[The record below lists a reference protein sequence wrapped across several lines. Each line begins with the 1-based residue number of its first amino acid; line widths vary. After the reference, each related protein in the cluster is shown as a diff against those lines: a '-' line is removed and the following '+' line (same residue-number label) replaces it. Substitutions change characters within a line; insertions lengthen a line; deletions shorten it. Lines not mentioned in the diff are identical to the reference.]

1 MTPHAINGVTFLIEP
16 ESASWDKRDEAGY
29 DGEGRPV
36 YPGLR
41 KYEME
46 WGLMSPDE
54 FLQVHNFYT
63 AVSQTGTC
71 VATLPMW
78 RNPSG
83 SYYVFYAYSGC
94 TMSEP
99 SVGKYFVD
107 GHVEDVKLLILR
119 VRT

>member
-1 MTPHAINGVTFLIEP
+1 MTPHAINGVSFLLEP
-16 ESASWDKRDEAGY
+16 ESGTWDDKKEVGT

-36 YPGLR
+36 YQGLR
-41 KYEME
+41 KYTME

-54 FLQVHNFYT
+54 FLQAHNFYT

-83 SYYVFYAYSGC
+83 SYYVFYPYSGC

-99 SVGKYFVD
+99 RVGKYFVD
-107 GHVEDVKLLILR
+107 GHVEDVKLLILS

>member
-1 MTPHAINGVTFLIEP
+1 MGYQINGVDFLSEP
-16 ESASWDKRDEAGY
+16 ESAQWDERDSVGY

-41 KYEME
+41 KFEME

-54 FLQVHNFYT
+54 FLQVHNFYL

-71 VATLPMW
+71 VVTLPMC

-83 SYYVFYAYSGC
+83 SYRIWYPYSGC
-94 TMSEP
+94 TLEEP
-99 SVGKYFVD
+99 TIGKYFVD
-107 GHVEDVKLLILR
+107 GHVEDVKLLILS